1 QALDVMQTSGHLILR
16 DAQHLE
22 GLQEGH
28 VALRR
33 LSGTPDE
40 RTKARLEQAQIGVKP
55 HSGVRER
62 LHALYREA
70 RLPGNRLHLV
80 CVPSPGNGGGGDR
93 PGDGRKSCGTL
104 FRKVAHSTFR
114 VFERLL
120 ELCIVKPQ
128 KGVKLAHL
136 QRHVITP
143 PSWSQVHASTSSP
156 LGDQ

>member
-1 QALDVMQTSGHLILR
+1 MQTSGHLILR

-55 HSGVRER
+55 HSGVRECP
-62 LHALYREA
+62 HALYRKA

-80 CVPSPGNGGGGDR
+80 GLPSPGYGAGGDR
-93 PGDGRKSCGTL
+93 PGDSSKSCGTL
-104 FRKVAHSTFR
+104 FRKVAHSTLC

-120 ELCIVKPQ
+120 EPRIVKP
-128 KGVKLAHL
+128 
-136 QRHVITP
+136 
-143 PSWSQVHASTSSP
+143 
-156 LGDQ
+156 